1 MDMPESKTFLADVE
15 AAGEEGSDLDGCHAM
30 EGISLSVPSSSSLCK
45 LATPKIDL
53 PHVVFMKHL
62 C

>member
-1 MDMPESKTFLADVE
+1 MADVE

-30 EGISLSVPSSSSLCK
+30 EGSSPSLFVPSSSSLCK